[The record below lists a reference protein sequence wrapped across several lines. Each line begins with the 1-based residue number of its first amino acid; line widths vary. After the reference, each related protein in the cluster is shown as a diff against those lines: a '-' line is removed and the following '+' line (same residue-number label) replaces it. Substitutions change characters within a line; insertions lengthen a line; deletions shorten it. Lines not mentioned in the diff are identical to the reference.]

1 MIVIDASVAAS
12 WLFED
17 ERSDYAMRAFE
28 MVREGDAVVPAIFP
42 LEVAN
47 AILIA
52 RRRGRL
58 STEAAEAIA
67 AAFERLPITVKT
79 ESLSIRDELA
89 IAEKHGLTVYDA
101 QYLVV
106 AREHRARLF
115 TLDQRLRSAAAAE
128 NLLGTEQA

>member
-17 ERSDYAMRAFE
+17 ERSEYAMRAFRI
-28 MVREGDAVVPAIFP
+28 VREEDAVVPAIFP

-47 AILIA
+47 AILAA

-58 STEAAEAIA
+58 SQEAAEAIA
-67 AAFERLPITVKT
+67 ARLVRLPITVT
-79 ESLSIRDELA
+79 TPSLSILDELA
-89 IAEKHGLTVYDA
+89 IAQKHNLSVYDA
-101 QYLVV
+101 QYLLV

-115 TLDQRLRSAAAAE
+115 TLDKHLQAAAE
-128 NLLGTEQA
+128 AENVFGAEQG

>member
-17 ERSDYAMRAFE
+17 ERSEYAMRAFE
-28 MVREGDAVVPAIFP
+28 LIREGDAVVPAIFP

-47 AILIA
+47 AIVVA

-58 STEAAEAIA
+58 SAEAAEAIA
-67 AAFERLPITVKT
+67 SAFERLPIRVKPQ
-79 ESLSIRDELA
+79 SLSIRQELA
-89 IAEKHGLTVYDA
+89 VAEKHGLSVYDA

-115 TLDQRLRSAAAAE
+115 TLDRRLGAAAEAE
-128 NLLGTEQA
+128 NLLGTATG

>member
-1 MIVIDASVAAS
+1 MIVIDASVAVN

-17 ERSDYAMRAFE
+17 ERSDYAMRAFSI
-28 MVREGDAVVPAIFP
+28 VRDGDAVVPAIFP

-47 AILIA
+47 ALVVA

-58 STEAAEAIA
+58 SLEAAEAIA

-79 ESLSIRDELA
+79 QSLSIGEGLA
-89 IAEKHGLTVYDA
+89 VAEKHGLSIYDA

-115 TLDQRLRSAAAAE
+115 TLDNRLCAAAEAE
-128 NLLGTEQA
+128 NLLGTERD